1 MINHKK
7 NTFINSFL
15 LFSGLIVLQSS
26 NAHSAELDE
35 RKAFCAD
42 YAFSSIRDLS
52 SKYELT
58 RKYNYCL
65 QNSDRLIREYRLEQT
80 RKREQ
85 KIRARDQKIQRVL
98 EEQKRE
104 RLLEQEIDGRMQ
116 DMTNY
121 FR

>member
-1 MINHKK
+1 MINRKK
-7 NTFINSFL
+7 QMVSNSFL
-15 LFSGLIVLQSS
+15 LFFALIALQPS
-26 NAHSAELDE
+26 NAYSAELDE

-42 YAFSSIRDLS
+42 YAVSSIRDLS
-52 SKYELT
+52 SKYKLS

-65 QNSDRLIREYRLEQT
+65 QNSDRLIREYHLEQT

-85 KIRARDQKIQRVL
+85 EIRAREQKIQRVL
-98 EEQKRE
+98 EEQERE